1 MIALNKKS
9 IKCFFLLFIGMI
21 IFKTNVYADDVG
33 VTISAGRKK
42 VSVGDTVAINV
53 KTKGIMGNFNIKS
66 SNNAV
71 LQGGT
76 TDGFSNPNAQ
86 VTTTFIAKANGTAT
100 ITVNPIDMIIVD
112 TEEAYVNTPSV
123 TITVGN
129 KTTSSS
135 TKKDLSSDNTLSS
148 LSIDGVNLEPAFNK
162 NTTSYNV
169 NLEAGV
175 TKINVKATP
184 NDKSAKVTGIGEIEV
199 SEGNNNI
206 EVVVTAEN
214 GSTKTYTITANVK
227 EYDPINVKVENSKY
241 TVVRNIKNVTAP
253 NGYEDTKIKIKGEE
267 VPAFKNKTTGY
278 TLVVLK
284 DDKGNQNFYI
294 YKDKKYILYK
304 EYTFNKIILYP
315 MELKKVP
322 KGYKKTKITFNDDK
336 IIAYKKNKKSNYALI
351 YGMNVET
358 GKKHI
363 YMYDKEEDTL
373 QIYNDELNDVS
384 DEKIEQYKMLIA
396 GLSGLSV
403 LLFLILIIVIMKNH
417 KHNKEQKRIRKQI
430 KKERKQKKKAN
441 KFIDEDDID
450 IKQIM

>member
-1 MIALNKKS
+1 MKKKTFKAL
-9 IKCFFLLFIGMI
+9 IIIVACFFFQLR
-21 IFKTNVYADDVG
+21 V
-33 VTISAGRKK
+33 SAGDVSIVTNNRNP
-42 VSVGDTVAINV
+42 SVGSNVVVTVKAPNV
-53 KTKGIMGNFNIKS
+53 AGNFSVTS
-66 SNNAV
+66 SNQSV
-71 LQGGT
+71 LSGGS
-76 TDGFSNPNAQ
+76 SNSWIEGS
-86 VTTTFIAKANGTAT
+86 VTYTFVAKAAGTAT
-100 ITVNPIDMIIVD
+100 ITVKPIDAADYDGNVFS
-112 TEEAYVNTPSV
+112 AVKSV

-148 LSIDGVNLEPAFNK
+148 LSIDGVNLEPTFNK

-253 NGYEDTKIKIKGEE
+253 NGYEETKIKIKGEE

-278 TLVVLK
+278 TLVLLK

-430 KKERKQKKKAN
+430 KKERKQKKRAN

>member
-1 MIALNKKS
+1 MKKKTFKAL
-9 IKCFFLLFIGMI
+9 IIIVACFFFQLR
-21 IFKTNVYADDVG
+21 V
-33 VTISAGRKK
+33 SAGDVSIVTNNRNP
-42 VSVGDTVAINV
+42 SVGSNVVVTVKAPNV
-53 KTKGIMGNFNIKS
+53 AGNFSVTS
-66 SNNAV
+66 SNQSV
-71 LQGGT
+71 LSGGS
-76 TDGFSNPNAQ
+76 SNSWIEGS
-86 VTTTFIAKANGTAT
+86 VTYTFVAKAAGTAT
-100 ITVNPIDMIIVD
+100 ITVKPIDAADYDGNVFS
-112 TEEAYVNTPSV
+112 AVKSV

-129 KTTSSS
+129 KTTTSS

-184 NDKSAKVTGIGEIEV
+184 NDKSAKVTEIGEIEV

-253 NGYEDTKIKIKGEE
+253 NGYEETKIKIKGEE

-278 TLVVLK
+278 TLVLLK

>member
-1 MIALNKKS
+1 MKKKTFKAL
-9 IKCFFLLFIGMI
+9 IIIVACFFFQLR
-21 IFKTNVYADDVG
+21 V
-33 VTISAGRKK
+33 SAGDVSIVTNNRNP
-42 VSVGDTVAINV
+42 SVGSNVVVTVKAPNV
-53 KTKGIMGNFNIKS
+53 AGNFSVTS
-66 SNNAV
+66 SNQSV
-71 LQGGT
+71 LSGGS
-76 TDGFSNPNAQ
+76 SNSWIEGS
-86 VTTTFIAKANGTAT
+86 VTYTFVAKAAGTST
-100 ITVNPIDMIIVD
+100 ITVKPIDAADYDGNVFS
-112 TEEAYVNTPSV
+112 AVKSV

-253 NGYEDTKIKIKGEE
+253 NGYEETKIKIKGEE

-278 TLVVLK
+278 TLVLLK

>member
-1 MIALNKKS
+1 MKKKTFKAL
-9 IKCFFLLFIGMI
+9 IIIVACFFFQLR
-21 IFKTNVYADDVG
+21 A
-33 VTISAGRKK
+33 SAGD
-42 VSVGDTVAINV
+42 VSIVTNNRNPSAGSNVVVTVKAPNV
-53 KTKGIMGNFNIKS
+53 AGNFSVTS
-66 SNNAV
+66 SNQSV
-71 LQGGT
+71 LSGGS
-76 TDGFSNPNAQ
+76 SNSWIEGS
-86 VTTTFIAKANGTAT
+86 VTYTFVAKAAGTAT
-100 ITVNPIDMIIVD
+100 ITVKPIDAADYDGNAFSAVK
-112 TEEAYVNTPSV
+112 SV

-129 KTTSSS
+129 KITSS

-169 NLEAGV
+169 NLETGV

-253 NGYEDTKIKIKGEE
+253 NGYEETKIKIKGEE

-278 TLVVLK
+278 TLVLLK

>member
-1 MIALNKKS
+1 MKKKTFKAL
-9 IKCFFLLFIGMI
+9 IIIVACFFFQLR
-21 IFKTNVYADDVG
+21 V
-33 VTISAGRKK
+33 SAGDVSIVTNNRNP
-42 VSVGDTVAINV
+42 SVGSNVVVTVKAPNV
-53 KTKGIMGNFNIKS
+53 AGNFSVTS
-66 SNNAV
+66 SNQSV
-71 LQGGT
+71 LSGGS
-76 TDGFSNPNAQ
+76 SNSWIEGS
-86 VTTTFIAKANGTAT
+86 VTYTFVAKAAGTAT
-100 ITVNPIDMIIVD
+100 ITVKPIDAADYDGNVFS
-112 TEEAYVNTPSV
+112 AVKSV

-129 KTTSSS
+129 KTTTSS

-253 NGYEDTKIKIKGEE
+253 NGYEETKIKIKGEE

-278 TLVVLK
+278 TLVLLK

-430 KKERKQKKKAN
+430 KKERKQINLLMKM
-441 KFIDEDDID
+441 I
-450 IKQIM
+450 

>member
-1 MIALNKKS
+1 MKKKIFKAL
-9 IKCFFLLFIGMI
+9 IIIVACFFFQLR
-21 IFKTNVYADDVG
+21 V
-33 VTISAGRKK
+33 SAGDVSIVTNNRNP
-42 VSVGDTVAINV
+42 SVGSNVVVTVKAPNV
-53 KTKGIMGNFNIKS
+53 AGNFSVTS
-66 SNNAV
+66 SNQSV
-71 LQGGT
+71 LSGGS
-76 TDGFSNPNAQ
+76 SNSWIEGS
-86 VTTTFIAKANGTAT
+86 VTYTFVAKAAGTAT
-100 ITVNPIDMIIVD
+100 ITVKPIDAADYDGNVFS
-112 TEEAYVNTPSV
+112 AVKSV

-175 TKINVKATP
+175 TKINVKAAP

-253 NGYEDTKIKIKGEE
+253 NGYEETKIKIKGEE

-278 TLVVLK
+278 TLVLLK

>member
-1 MIALNKKS
+1 MKKKTFKAL
-9 IKCFFLLFIGMI
+9 IIIVACFFFQLR
-21 IFKTNVYADDVG
+21 V
-33 VTISAGRKK
+33 SAGDVSIVTNNRNP
-42 VSVGDTVAINV
+42 SVGSNVVVTVKAPNV
-53 KTKGIMGNFNIKS
+53 AGNFSVTS
-66 SNNAV
+66 SNQSV
-71 LQGGT
+71 LSGGS
-76 TDGFSNPNAQ
+76 SNSWVEGS
-86 VTTTFIAKANGTAT
+86 VTYTFVAKAAGTAT
-100 ITVNPIDMIIVD
+100 ITVKPIDAADYDGNVFS
-112 TEEAYVNTPSV
+112 AVKSV

-253 NGYEDTKIKIKGEE
+253 NGYEETKIKIKGEE

-278 TLVVLK
+278 TLVLLK

-430 KKERKQKKKAN
+430 KKERKQKKKVN

>member
-1 MIALNKKS
+1 MKKKTFKAL
-9 IKCFFLLFIGMI
+9 IIIVACFFFQLR
-21 IFKTNVYADDVG
+21 V
-33 VTISAGRKK
+33 SAGDVSIVTNNRNP
-42 VSVGDTVAINV
+42 SVGSNVVVTVKAPNV
-53 KTKGIMGNFNIKS
+53 AGNFSVTS
-66 SNNAV
+66 SNQSV
-71 LQGGT
+71 LSGGS
-76 TDGFSNPNAQ
+76 SNSWIEGS
-86 VTTTFIAKANGTAT
+86 VTYTFVAKAVGTAT
-100 ITVNPIDMIIVD
+100 ITVKPIDAADYDGNVFS
-112 TEEAYVNTPSV
+112 AVKSV

-129 KTTSSS
+129 KTTSSA
-135 TKKDLSSDNTLSS
+135 KKDLSSDNTLSS

-253 NGYEDTKIKIKGEE
+253 NGYEETKIKIKGEE

-278 TLVVLK
+278 TLVLLK

>member
-1 MIALNKKS
+1 MKKKTFKAL
-9 IKCFFLLFIGMI
+9 IIIVACFFFQLR
-21 IFKTNVYADDVG
+21 V
-33 VTISAGRKK
+33 SAGDVSIVTNNRNP
-42 VSVGDTVAINV
+42 SVGSNVVVTVKAPNV
-53 KTKGIMGNFNIKS
+53 AGNFSVTS
-66 SNNAV
+66 SNQSV
-71 LQGGT
+71 LSGGS
-76 TDGFSNPNAQ
+76 SNSWIEGS
-86 VTTTFIAKANGTAT
+86 VTYTFVAKAAGTAT
-100 ITVNPIDMIIVD
+100 ITVKPIDAADYDGNVFS
-112 TEEAYVNTPSV
+112 AVKSV

-175 TKINVKATP
+175 TKINVKATS

-253 NGYEDTKIKIKGEE
+253 NGYEETKIKIKGEE

-278 TLVVLK
+278 TLVLLK

>member
-1 MIALNKKS
+1 MKKKTFKAL
-9 IKCFFLLFIGMI
+9 IIIVACFFFQLR
-21 IFKTNVYADDVG
+21 V
-33 VTISAGRKK
+33 SAGDVSIVTNNRNP
-42 VSVGDTVAINV
+42 SVGSNVVVTVKAPNV
-53 KTKGIMGNFNIKS
+53 AGNFSVTS
-66 SNNAV
+66 SNQSV
-71 LQGGT
+71 LSGGS
-76 TDGFSNPNAQ
+76 SNSWIEGS
-86 VTTTFIAKANGTAT
+86 VTYTFVAKAAGTAT
-100 ITVNPIDMIIVD
+100 ITVKPIDAADYDGNVFS
-112 TEEAYVNTPSV
+112 AVKSV

-148 LSIDGVNLEPAFNK
+148 LSIDGVDLEPAFNK

-253 NGYEDTKIKIKGEE
+253 NGYEETKIKIKGEE

-278 TLVVLK
+278 TLVLLK

>member
-1 MIALNKKS
+1 MKKKTFKAL
-9 IKCFFLLFIGMI
+9 IIIVACFFFQLR
-21 IFKTNVYADDVG
+21 V
-33 VTISAGRKK
+33 SAGDVSIVTNNRNP
-42 VSVGDTVAINV
+42 SVGSNVVVTVKAPNV
-53 KTKGIMGNFNIKS
+53 AGNFSVTS
-66 SNNAV
+66 SNQSV
-71 LQGGT
+71 LSGGS
-76 TDGFSNPNAQ
+76 SNSWIEGS
-86 VTTTFIAKANGTAT
+86 VTYTFVAKAAGTAT
-100 ITVNPIDMIIVD
+100 ITVKPIDAADYDGNVFS
-112 TEEAYVNTPSV
+112 AVKSV

-206 EVVVTAEN
+206 EVGVTAEN

-253 NGYEDTKIKIKGEE
+253 NGYEETKIKIKGEE

-278 TLVVLK
+278 TLVLLK

>member
-1 MIALNKKS
+1 MKKKTFKAL
-9 IKCFFLLFIGMI
+9 IIIVACFFFQLR
-21 IFKTNVYADDVG
+21 V
-33 VTISAGRKK
+33 SAGDVSIVTNNRNP
-42 VSVGDTVAINV
+42 SVGSNVVVTVKAPNV
-53 KTKGIMGNFNIKS
+53 AGNFSVTS
-66 SNNAV
+66 SNQSV
-71 LQGGT
+71 LSGGS
-76 TDGFSNPNAQ
+76 SNSWIEGS
-86 VTTTFIAKANGTAT
+86 VTYTFVAKAAGTAT
-100 ITVNPIDMIIVD
+100 ITVKPIYAADYDWNVFS
-112 TEEAYVNTPSV
+112 AVKSV

-129 KTTSSS
+129 KTTTSS

-148 LSIDGVNLEPAFNK
+148 LSIDGVNLEPTFNK

-184 NDKSAKVTGIGEIEV
+184 NDKSAKVTGIGETEV

-227 EYDPINVKVENSKY
+227 EYDPINVIVENSKY
-241 TVVRNIKNVTAP
+241 TVLRNIKNVTAP
-253 NGYEDTKIKIKGEE
+253 NGYEETKIKIKGDE

-278 TLVVLK
+278 TLVLLK

-441 KFIDEDDID
+441 KFIDDDDID

>member
-1 MIALNKKS
+1 MKNKTFKAL
-9 IKCFFLLFIGMI
+9 IIIVACFFFQLR
-21 IFKTNVYADDVG
+21 V
-33 VTISAGRKK
+33 SAGDVSIVTNNRNP
-42 VSVGDTVAINV
+42 SVGSNVVVTVKAPNV
-53 KTKGIMGNFNIKS
+53 AGNFSVTS
-66 SNNAV
+66 SNQSV
-71 LQGGT
+71 LSGGS
-76 TDGFSNPNAQ
+76 SNSWIEGS
-86 VTTTFIAKANGTAT
+86 VTYTFVAKAAGTAT
-100 ITVNPIDMIIVD
+100 ITVKPIDAADYDGNVFS
-112 TEEAYVNTPSV
+112 AVKSV

-129 KTTSSS
+129 KTTTSS

-253 NGYEDTKIKIKGEE
+253 NGYEETKIKIKGEE

-278 TLVVLK
+278 TLVLLK

>member
-1 MIALNKKS
+1 MKKKTFKAL
-9 IKCFFLLFIGMI
+9 IIIVACFFFQLR
-21 IFKTNVYADDVG
+21 V
-33 VTISAGRKK
+33 SAGDVSIVTNNRNP
-42 VSVGDTVAINV
+42 SVGSNVVVTVKAPNV
-53 KTKGIMGNFNIKS
+53 AGNFSVTS
-66 SNNAV
+66 SNQSV
-71 LQGGT
+71 LSGGS
-76 TDGFSNPNAQ
+76 SNSWIEGS
-86 VTTTFIAKANGTAT
+86 VTYTFVAKAAGTAT
-100 ITVNPIDMIIVD
+100 ITVKPIDAADYDGNVFS
-112 TEEAYVNTPSV
+112 AVKSV

-129 KTTSSS
+129 KTTS
-135 TKKDLSSDNTLSS
+135 TKKELSSDNTLSS

-253 NGYEDTKIKIKGEE
+253 NGYEETKIKIKGEE

-278 TLVVLK
+278 TLVLLK

>member
-1 MIALNKKS
+1 MKKKTFKAL
-9 IKCFFLLFIGMI
+9 IIIVACFFFQLR
-21 IFKTNVYADDVG
+21 V
-33 VTISAGRKK
+33 SAGD
-42 VSVGDTVAINV
+42 VSVVTNNRNPSVGSNVVVTVKAPNV
-53 KTKGIMGNFNIKS
+53 AGNFSVTS
-66 SNNAV
+66 SNQSV
-71 LQGGT
+71 LSGGS
-76 TDGFSNPNAQ
+76 SNSWIEGS
-86 VTTTFIAKANGTAT
+86 VTYTFVAKAAGTAT
-100 ITVNPIDMIIVD
+100 ITVKPIDAADYDGNVFS
-112 TEEAYVNTPSV
+112 AVKSV

-129 KTTSSS
+129 KTTTSS

-253 NGYEDTKIKIKGEE
+253 NGYEETKIKIKGEE

-278 TLVVLK
+278 TLVLLK

>member
-1 MIALNKKS
+1 MKKKTFKAL
-9 IKCFFLLFIGMI
+9 IIIVACFFFQLR
-21 IFKTNVYADDVG
+21 V
-33 VTISAGRKK
+33 SAGDVSIVTNNRNP
-42 VSVGDTVAINV
+42 SVGSNVVVTVKAPNV
-53 KTKGIMGNFNIKS
+53 AGNFSVTS
-66 SNNAV
+66 SNQSV
-71 LQGGT
+71 LSGGS
-76 TDGFSNPNAQ
+76 SNSWIEGS
-86 VTTTFIAKANGTAT
+86 VTYTFVAKAAGTAT
-100 ITVNPIDMIIVD
+100 ITVKPIDAADYDGNVFS
-112 TEEAYVNTPSV
+112 AVKSV

-253 NGYEDTKIKIKGEE
+253 NGYEETKIKIKGEE

-278 TLVVLK
+278 TLVLLK

-441 KFIDEDDID
+441 KFIAKAGYICPPVPPAL
-450 IKQIM
+450 ITTFI

>member
-1 MIALNKKS
+1 MKKKTFKAL
-9 IKCFFLLFIGMI
+9 IIIVACFFFQLR
-21 IFKTNVYADDVG
+21 V
-33 VTISAGRKK
+33 SAGDVSIVTNNRNP
-42 VSVGDTVAINV
+42 SVGSNVVVTVKAPNV
-53 KTKGIMGNFNIKS
+53 AGNFSVTS
-66 SNNAV
+66 SNQSV
-71 LQGGT
+71 LSGGS
-76 TDGFSNPNAQ
+76 SNSWIEGS
-86 VTTTFIAKANGTAT
+86 VTYTFVAKAAGTAT
-100 ITVNPIDMIIVD
+100 ITVKPIDAADYDGNVFS
-112 TEEAYVNTPSV
+112 AVKSV

-135 TKKDLSSDNTLSS
+135 TKKDLSSDNTLSL

-253 NGYEDTKIKIKGEE
+253 NGYEETKIKIKGEE

-278 TLVVLK
+278 TLVLLK

-336 IIAYKKNKKSNYALI
+336 IIAYKKNKKSSYAII

>member
-1 MIALNKKS
+1 MKKKIFKAL
-9 IKCFFLLFIGMI
+9 IIIVACFFFQLR
-21 IFKTNVYADDVG
+21 V
-33 VTISAGRKK
+33 SAGDVSIVTNNRNP
-42 VSVGDTVAINV
+42 SVGSNVVVTVKAPNV
-53 KTKGIMGNFNIKS
+53 AGNFSVTS
-66 SNNAV
+66 SNQSV
-71 LQGGT
+71 LSGGS
-76 TDGFSNPNAQ
+76 SNSWIEGS
-86 VTTTFIAKANGTAT
+86 VTYTFVAKAAGTAT
-100 ITVNPIDMIIVD
+100 ITVKPIDAADYDGNVFS
-112 TEEAYVNTPSV
+112 AVKSV

-129 KTTSSS
+129 KTTS

-148 LSIDGVNLEPAFNK
+148 LSIDGVNLEPTFNK

-253 NGYEDTKIKIKGEE
+253 NGYEETKIKIKGEE

-278 TLVVLK
+278 TLVLLK

>member
-1 MIALNKKS
+1 MKKKTFKAL
-9 IKCFFLLFIGMI
+9 IIIVACFFFQLR
-21 IFKTNVYADDVG
+21 V
-33 VTISAGRKK
+33 SAGDVSIVTNNRNP
-42 VSVGDTVAINV
+42 SVGSNVVVTVKAPNV
-53 KTKGIMGNFNIKS
+53 AGNFSVTS
-66 SNNAV
+66 SNQSV
-71 LQGGT
+71 LSGGS
-76 TDGFSNPNAQ
+76 SNSWIEGS
-86 VTTTFIAKANGTAT
+86 VTYTFVAKAAGTAT
-100 ITVNPIDMIIVD
+100 ITVKPIDAADYDGNVFS
-112 TEEAYVNTPSV
+112 AVKSV

-129 KTTSSS
+129 KTTS
-135 TKKDLSSDNTLSS
+135 TKKELSSDNTLSS

-253 NGYEDTKIKIKGEE
+253 NGYEETKIKIKGEE
-267 VPAFKNKTTGY
+267 VPAFKNKTTSY
-278 TLVVLK
+278 TLVLLK

>member
-1 MIALNKKS
+1 MKKKTFKAL
-9 IKCFFLLFIGMI
+9 IIIVACFFFQLR
-21 IFKTNVYADDVG
+21 V
-33 VTISAGRKK
+33 SAGDVSIVTNNRNP
-42 VSVGDTVAINV
+42 SVGSNVVVTVKAPNV
-53 KTKGIMGNFNIKS
+53 AGNFSVTS
-66 SNNAV
+66 SNQSV
-71 LQGGT
+71 LSGGS
-76 TDGFSNPNAQ
+76 SNSWIEGS
-86 VTTTFIAKANGTAT
+86 VTYTFVAKAAGTAT
-100 ITVNPIDMIIVD
+100 ITVKPIDAADYDGNVFS
-112 TEEAYVNTPSV
+112 AVKSV

-129 KTTSSS
+129 KTTTSS

-148 LSIDGVNLEPAFNK
+148 LSIDGVNLEPTFNK

-253 NGYEDTKIKIKGEE
+253 NGYEETKIKIKGEE

-278 TLVVLK
+278 TLVLLK

>member
-1 MIALNKKS
+1 MKKKTFKAL
-9 IKCFFLLFIGMI
+9 IIIVACFFFQLR
-21 IFKTNVYADDVG
+21 V
-33 VTISAGRKK
+33 SAGDVSIVTNNRNP
-42 VSVGDTVAINV
+42 SVGSNVVVTVKAPNV
-53 KTKGIMGNFNIKS
+53 AGNFSVTS
-66 SNNAV
+66 SNQSV
-71 LQGGT
+71 LSGGS
-76 TDGFSNPNAQ
+76 SNSWIEGS
-86 VTTTFIAKANGTAT
+86 VTYTFVAKAAGTAT
-100 ITVNPIDMIIVD
+100 ITVKPIDAADYDGNVFS
-112 TEEAYVNTPSV
+112 AVKSV

-253 NGYEDTKIKIKGEE
+253 NGYEETKIKIKGEE

-278 TLVVLK
+278 TLVLLK

-358 GKKHI
+358 GKKNI

>member
-1 MIALNKKS
+1 MKKKTFKAL
-9 IKCFFLLFIGMI
+9 IIIVACFFFQLR
-21 IFKTNVYADDVG
+21 V
-33 VTISAGRKK
+33 SAGDVSIVTNNRNP
-42 VSVGDTVAINV
+42 SVGSNVVVTVKAPNV
-53 KTKGIMGNFNIKS
+53 AGNFSVTS
-66 SNNAV
+66 SNQSV
-71 LQGGT
+71 LSGGS
-76 TDGFSNPNAQ
+76 SNSWIEGS
-86 VTTTFIAKANGTAT
+86 VTYTFVAKAAGTAT
-100 ITVNPIDMIIVD
+100 ITVKPIDAADYDGNVFS
-112 TEEAYVNTPSV
+112 AVKSV

-129 KTTSSS
+129 KTTS

-241 TVVRNIKNVTAP
+241 TVVRNIKNVTVP
-253 NGYEDTKIKIKGEE
+253 NGYEETKIKIKGEE

-278 TLVVLK
+278 TLVLLK

>member
-1 MIALNKKS
+1 MKKKTFKAL
-9 IKCFFLLFIGMI
+9 IIIVACFFFQLR
-21 IFKTNVYADDVG
+21 V
-33 VTISAGRKK
+33 SAGDVSIVTNNRNP
-42 VSVGDTVAINV
+42 SVGSNVVVTVKAPNV
-53 KTKGIMGNFNIKS
+53 AGNFSVTS
-66 SNNAV
+66 SNQSV
-71 LQGGT
+71 LSGGS
-76 TDGFSNPNAQ
+76 SNSWIEGS
-86 VTTTFIAKANGTAT
+86 VTYTFVAKAAGTAT
-100 ITVNPIDMIIVD
+100 ITVKPIDAADYYGNVFS
-112 TEEAYVNTPSV
+112 AVKSV

-148 LSIDGVNLEPAFNK
+148 LSIDGVNLEPTFNK

-253 NGYEDTKIKIKGEE
+253 NGYEETKIKIKGEE

-278 TLVVLK
+278 TLVLLK

>member
-1 MIALNKKS
+1 MKKKTFKAL
-9 IKCFFLLFIGMI
+9 IIIVACFFFQLR
-21 IFKTNVYADDVG
+21 V
-33 VTISAGRKK
+33 SAGDVSIVTNNRNP
-42 VSVGDTVAINV
+42 SVGSNVVVTVKAPNV
-53 KTKGIMGNFNIKS
+53 AGNFSVTS
-66 SNNAV
+66 SNQSV
-71 LQGGT
+71 LSGGS
-76 TDGFSNPNAQ
+76 SNSWIEGS
-86 VTTTFIAKANGTAT
+86 VTYTFVAKAAGTAT
-100 ITVNPIDMIIVD
+100 ITVKPIDAADCDGNVFS
-112 TEEAYVNTPSV
+112 AVKSV

-253 NGYEDTKIKIKGEE
+253 NGYEETKIKIKGEE

-278 TLVVLK
+278 TLVLLK

>member
-1 MIALNKKS
+1 MKKKTFKAL
-9 IKCFFLLFIGMI
+9 IIIVACFFFQLR
-21 IFKTNVYADDVG
+21 V
-33 VTISAGRKK
+33 SAGDVSIVTNNRNP
-42 VSVGDTVAINV
+42 SVGSNVVVTVKAPNV
-53 KTKGIMGNFNIKS
+53 AGNFSVTS
-66 SNNAV
+66 SNQSV
-71 LQGGT
+71 LSGGS
-76 TDGFSNPNAQ
+76 SNSWIEGS
-86 VTTTFIAKANGTAT
+86 VTYTFVAKAAGTAT
-100 ITVNPIDMIIVD
+100 ITVKPIDAADYDGNVFL
-112 TEEAYVNTPSV
+112 AVKSV

-253 NGYEDTKIKIKGEE
+253 NGYEETKIKIKGEE

-278 TLVVLK
+278 TLVLLK

>member
-1 MIALNKKS
+1 MKKKTFKAL
-9 IKCFFLLFIGMI
+9 IIIVACFFFQLR
-21 IFKTNVYADDVG
+21 V
-33 VTISAGRKK
+33 SAGDVSIVTNNRNP
-42 VSVGDTVAINV
+42 SVGSNVVVTVKAPNV
-53 KTKGIMGNFNIKS
+53 AGNFSVTS
-66 SNNAV
+66 SNQSV
-71 LQGGT
+71 LSGGS
-76 TDGFSNPNAQ
+76 SNSWIEGS
-86 VTTTFIAKANGTAT
+86 VTYTFVAKAAGTAT
-100 ITVNPIDMIIVD
+100 ITVKPIDAADYDGNVFS
-112 TEEAYVNTPSV
+112 AVKSV

-129 KTTSSS
+129 KTTS

-253 NGYEDTKIKIKGEE
+253 NGYEETKIKIKGEE

-278 TLVVLK
+278 TLVLLK

>member
-1 MIALNKKS
+1 MKKKTFKAL
-9 IKCFFLLFIGMI
+9 IIIVACFFFQLR
-21 IFKTNVYADDVG
+21 V
-33 VTISAGRKK
+33 SAGDVSIVTNNRNP
-42 VSVGDTVAINV
+42 SVGSNVVVTVKAPNV
-53 KTKGIMGNFNIKS
+53 AGNFSVTS
-66 SNNAV
+66 SNQSV
-71 LQGGT
+71 LSGGS
-76 TDGFSNPNAQ
+76 SNSWIEGS
-86 VTTTFIAKANGTAT
+86 VTYTFVAKAAGTAT
-100 ITVNPIDMIIVD
+100 ITVKPIDAADYDGNVFS
-112 TEEAYVNTPSV
+112 AVKSV

-135 TKKDLSSDNTLSS
+135 TQKDLSSDNTLSS

-253 NGYEDTKIKIKGEE
+253 NGYEETKIKIKGEE

-278 TLVVLK
+278 TLVLLK

>member
-1 MIALNKKS
+1 MKKKIFKAL
-9 IKCFFLLFIGMI
+9 IIIVACFFFQLR
-21 IFKTNVYADDVG
+21 V
-33 VTISAGRKK
+33 SAGDVSIVTNNRNP
-42 VSVGDTVAINV
+42 SVGSNVVVTVKAPNV
-53 KTKGIMGNFNIKS
+53 AGNFSVTS
-66 SNNAV
+66 SNQSV
-71 LQGGT
+71 LSGGS
-76 TDGFSNPNAQ
+76 SNSWIEGS
-86 VTTTFIAKANGTAT
+86 VTYTFVAKAAGTAT
-100 ITVNPIDMIIVD
+100 ITVKPIDAADYDGNVFS
-112 TEEAYVNTPSV
+112 AVKSV

-253 NGYEDTKIKIKGEE
+253 NGYEETKIKIKGEE

-278 TLVVLK
+278 TLVLLK

-384 DEKIEQYKMLIA
+384 DEKIEQYKMLSA

>member
-1 MIALNKKS
+1 MKKKTFKAL
-9 IKCFFLLFIGMI
+9 IIIVACFFFQLR
-21 IFKTNVYADDVG
+21 V
-33 VTISAGRKK
+33 SAGDVSIVTNNRNP
-42 VSVGDTVAINV
+42 SVGSNVVVTVKAPNV
-53 KTKGIMGNFNIKS
+53 AGNFSVTS
-66 SNNAV
+66 SNQSV
-71 LQGGT
+71 LSGGS
-76 TDGFSNPNAQ
+76 SNSWIEGS
-86 VTTTFIAKANGTAT
+86 VTYTFVAKAAGTAT
-100 ITVNPIDMIIVD
+100 ITVKPIDAADYDGNVFS
-112 TEEAYVNTPSV
+112 AVKSV

-129 KTTSSS
+129 KTTS

-148 LSIDGVNLEPAFNK
+148 LSIDGVDLEPAFNK

-253 NGYEDTKIKIKGEE
+253 NGYEETKIKIKGEE

-278 TLVVLK
+278 TLVLLK

>member
-1 MIALNKKS
+1 MKKKTFKAL
-9 IKCFFLLFIGMI
+9 IIIVACFFFQLR
-21 IFKTNVYADDVG
+21 V
-33 VTISAGRKK
+33 SAGDVSIVTNNRNP
-42 VSVGDTVAINV
+42 SVGSNVVVTVKAPNV
-53 KTKGIMGNFNIKS
+53 AGNFSVTS
-66 SNNAV
+66 SNQSV
-71 LQGGT
+71 LSGGS
-76 TDGFSNPNAQ
+76 SNSWIEGS
-86 VTTTFIAKANGTAT
+86 VTYTFVAKAAGTAT
-100 ITVNPIDMIIVD
+100 ITVKPIDAADYDGNVFS
-112 TEEAYVNTPSV
+112 AVKSV

-175 TKINVKATP
+175 TKINVKAAP

-253 NGYEDTKIKIKGEE
+253 NGYEETKIKIKGEE

-278 TLVVLK
+278 TLVLLK

-373 QIYNDELNDVS
+373 HIYNDELNDVS

>member
-1 MIALNKKS
+1 MKKKTFKA
-9 IKCFFLLFIGMI
+9 IIIIVACFFFQLR
-21 IFKTNVYADDVG
+21 V
-33 VTISAGRKK
+33 SAGDVSIVTNNRNP
-42 VSVGDTVAINV
+42 SVGSNVVVTVKAPNV
-53 KTKGIMGNFNIKS
+53 AGNFSVTS
-66 SNNAV
+66 SNQSV
-71 LQGGT
+71 LSGGS
-76 TDGFSNPNAQ
+76 SNSWIEGS
-86 VTTTFIAKANGTAT
+86 VTYTFVAKAAGTAT
-100 ITVNPIDMIIVD
+100 ITVKPIDAADYDGNVFS
-112 TEEAYVNTPSV
+112 AVKSV

-129 KTTSSS
+129 KTTS

-148 LSIDGVNLEPAFNK
+148 LSIDGVDLEPAFNK

-253 NGYEDTKIKIKGEE
+253 NGYEETKIKIKGEE

-278 TLVVLK
+278 TLVLLK

>member
-1 MIALNKKS
+1 MKKKTFKAL
-9 IKCFFLLFIGMI
+9 IIIVACFFFQLR
-21 IFKTNVYADDVG
+21 V
-33 VTISAGRKK
+33 SAGD
-42 VSVGDTVAINV
+42 VSVVTNNRNPSVGSNVVVTVKAPNV
-53 KTKGIMGNFNIKS
+53 AGNFSVTS
-66 SNNAV
+66 SNQSV
-71 LQGGT
+71 LSGGS
-76 TDGFSNPNAQ
+76 SNSWIEGS
-86 VTTTFIAKANGTAT
+86 VTYTFVAKAAGTAT
-100 ITVNPIDMIIVD
+100 ITVKPIDAADYDGNVFS
-112 TEEAYVNTPSV
+112 AVKSV

-129 KTTSSS
+129 KTTTSS

-253 NGYEDTKIKIKGEE
+253 NGYEETKIKIKGEE

-278 TLVVLK
+278 TLVLLK

-384 DEKIEQYKMLIA
+384 DEKIEQYKMFIA

>member
-1 MIALNKKS
+1 MKKKTFKAL
-9 IKCFFLLFIGMI
+9 IIIVACFFFQLR
-21 IFKTNVYADDVG
+21 V
-33 VTISAGRKK
+33 SAGDVSIVTNNRNP
-42 VSVGDTVAINV
+42 SVGSNVVVTVKAPNV
-53 KTKGIMGNFNIKS
+53 AGNFSVTS
-66 SNNAV
+66 SNQSV
-71 LQGGT
+71 LSGGS
-76 TDGFSNPNAQ
+76 SNSWIEGS
-86 VTTTFIAKANGTAT
+86 VTYTFVAKAVGTAT
-100 ITVNPIDMIIVD
+100 ITVKPIDAADYDGNVFS
-112 TEEAYVNTPSV
+112 AVKSV

-129 KTTSSS
+129 KTTSS
-135 TKKDLSSDNTLSS
+135 TKKELSSDNTLSS
-148 LSIDGVNLEPAFNK
+148 LSIDGVDLEPAFNK

-253 NGYEDTKIKIKGEE
+253 NGYEETKIKIKGEE

-278 TLVVLK
+278 TLVLLK

>member
-1 MIALNKKS
+1 MKKKTFKAL
-9 IKCFFLLFIGMI
+9 IIIVACFFFQLR
-21 IFKTNVYADDVG
+21 V
-33 VTISAGRKK
+33 SAGDVSIVTNNRNP
-42 VSVGDTVAINV
+42 SVGSNVVVTVKAPNV
-53 KTKGIMGNFNIKS
+53 AGNFSVTS
-66 SNNAV
+66 SNQSV
-71 LQGGT
+71 LSGGS
-76 TDGFSNPNAQ
+76 SNSWIEGS
-86 VTTTFIAKANGTAT
+86 VTYTFVAKTAGTAT
-100 ITVNPIDMIIVD
+100 ITVKPIDAADYDGNVFS
-112 TEEAYVNTPSV
+112 AVKSV

-253 NGYEDTKIKIKGEE
+253 NGYEETKIKIKGEE

-278 TLVVLK
+278 TLVLLK

>member
-1 MIALNKKS
+1 MKKKTFKAL
-9 IKCFFLLFIGMI
+9 IIIVACFFFQLR
-21 IFKTNVYADDVG
+21 V
-33 VTISAGRKK
+33 SAGDVSIVTNNRNP
-42 VSVGDTVAINV
+42 SVGSNVVVTVKAPNV
-53 KTKGIMGNFNIKS
+53 AGNFSVTS
-66 SNNAV
+66 SNQSV
-71 LQGGT
+71 LSGGS
-76 TDGFSNPNAQ
+76 SNSWIEGS
-86 VTTTFIAKANGTAT
+86 VTYTFVAKAAGTAT
-100 ITVNPIDMIIVD
+100 ITVKPIDAADYDGNVFS
-112 TEEAYVNTPSV
+112 AVKSV

-129 KTTSSS
+129 KTTTSS

-175 TKINVKATP
+175 TKINVKATL

-253 NGYEDTKIKIKGEE
+253 NGYEETKIKIKGEE

-278 TLVVLK
+278 TLVLLK

>member
-1 MIALNKKS
+1 MKKKTFKAL
-9 IKCFFLLFIGMI
+9 IIIVACFFFQLR
-21 IFKTNVYADDVG
+21 V
-33 VTISAGRKK
+33 SAGDVSIVTNNRNP
-42 VSVGDTVAINV
+42 SVGSNVVVTVKAPNV
-53 KTKGIMGNFNIKS
+53 AGNFSVTS
-66 SNNAV
+66 SNQSV
-71 LQGGT
+71 LSGGS
-76 TDGFSNPNAQ
+76 SNSWIEGS
-86 VTTTFIAKANGTAT
+86 VTYTFVAKAAGTAT
-100 ITVNPIDMIIVD
+100 ITVKPIDAADYDGNVFS
-112 TEEAYVNTPSV
+112 AVKSV

-129 KTTSSS
+129 KTTTSS
-135 TKKDLSSDNTLSS
+135 TKKDLSSDNTLSL

-253 NGYEDTKIKIKGEE
+253 NGYEETKIKIKGEE

-278 TLVVLK
+278 TLVLLK

>member
-100 ITVNPIDMIIVD
+100 ITVNPIDMIIVE

-253 NGYEDTKIKIKGEE
+253 NVYEETKIKING
-267 VPAFKNKTTGY
+267 
-278 TLVVLK
+278 
-284 DDKGNQNFYI
+284 Q
-294 YKDKKYILYK
+294 
-304 EYTFNKIILYP
+304 
-315 MELKKVP
+315 
-322 KGYKKTKITFNDDK
+322 
-336 IIAYKKNKKSNYALI
+336 
-351 YGMNVET
+351 
-358 GKKHI
+358 
-363 YMYDKEEDTL
+363 
-373 QIYNDELNDVS
+373 
-384 DEKIEQYKMLIA
+384 
-396 GLSGLSV
+396 
-403 LLFLILIIVIMKNH
+403 
-417 KHNKEQKRIRKQI
+417 
-430 KKERKQKKKAN
+430 
-441 KFIDEDDID
+441 
-450 IKQIM
+450 

>member
-1 MIALNKKS
+1 MKKKTFKAL
-9 IKCFFLLFIGMI
+9 IIIVACFFFQLR
-21 IFKTNVYADDVG
+21 V
-33 VTISAGRKK
+33 SAGDVSIVTNNRNP
-42 VSVGDTVAINV
+42 SVGSNVVVTVKAPNV
-53 KTKGIMGNFNIKS
+53 AGNFSVTS
-66 SNNAV
+66 SNQSV
-71 LQGGT
+71 LSGGS
-76 TDGFSNPNAQ
+76 SNSWIEGS
-86 VTTTFIAKANGTAT
+86 VTYTFVAKAAGTAT
-100 ITVNPIDMIIVD
+100 ITVKPIDAADYDGNVFS
-112 TEEAYVNTPSV
+112 AVKSV

-253 NGYEDTKIKIKGEE
+253 NGYEETKIKIKGEE

-278 TLVVLK
+278 TLVLLK

-304 EYTFNKIILYP
+304 EYIFNKIILYP

>member
-1 MIALNKKS
+1 MKKKIFKAL
-9 IKCFFLLFIGMI
+9 IIIVACFFFQLR
-21 IFKTNVYADDVG
+21 V
-33 VTISAGRKK
+33 SAGDVSIVTNNRNP
-42 VSVGDTVAINV
+42 SVGSNVVVTVKAPNV
-53 KTKGIMGNFNIKS
+53 AGNFSVTS
-66 SNNAV
+66 SNQSV
-71 LQGGT
+71 LSGGS
-76 TDGFSNPNAQ
+76 SNSWIEGS
-86 VTTTFIAKANGTAT
+86 VTYTFVAKAAGTAT
-100 ITVNPIDMIIVD
+100 ITVKPIDAADYDGNVFS
-112 TEEAYVNTPSV
+112 AVKSV

-148 LSIDGVNLEPAFNK
+148 LSIDGVNLEPTFNK

-253 NGYEDTKIKIKGEE
+253 NGYEETKIKIKGEE

-278 TLVVLK
+278 TLVLLK